1 MNLNIRPIF
10 SALLRNRTG
19 AALVSL
25 QIALALA
32 VLVNATYIAK
42 QRIDSINRP
51 TGVDEANLFA
61 IDAAGFT
68 HRYDYESSV
77 RDDLDYLRGL
87 DGVVAATVIG
97 AIPLSGSGNAAPIFR
112 TPERTPSSEVSAYFY
127 EMDEQ
132 GLETLG
138 AHIIAG
144 RSFTKGEIMPPM
156 TPENQ
161 QRAISGVVLTE
172 SLARQIIPDGQVVGK
187 TIYDPFGRPTT
198 VIGVA
203 SDMAGPWIFPGSPRG
218 IAWAPQQPLM
228 YGFHYL
234 VRTKPGQRD
243 ALMRI
248 TAEHLAQSSQDRA
261 IRSVHSVETYKKS
274 LFLAQRI
281 TAIFLAIVTTMVL
294 AVAVLGI
301 FGLATFNVSTRTKQI
316 GTRRAVGARKL
327 DIIQYFLVENG
338 LITSL
343 GILVGCA
350 LALGVGYWLSLHYQ
364 LPRPDLYYLVSGVL
378 ALWAIGQLAAWQPA
392 HRAARVPP
400 SVATRTA

>member
-1 MNLNIRPIF
+1 MNLNIRPIL

-19 AALVSL
+19 ALLVAL

-42 QRIDSINRP
+42 QRIDTIHRP
-51 TGVDEANLFA
+51 TGIDEANLFA

-68 HRYDYESSV
+68 PRYDYKSSV
-77 RDDLDYLRGL
+77 AEDLAYLRGL
-87 DGVVAATVIG
+87 DGVVAATATCCLPV
-97 AIPLSGSGNAAPIFR
+97 SGSGNSAPFFR
-112 TPERTPSSEVSAYFY
+112 TPDRKISSEVNSFLYD
-127 EMDEQ
+127 MDEQ

-144 RSFTKGEIMPPM
+144 RAFRKDEIMSPM
-156 TPENQ
+156 TPENMD
-161 QRAISGVVLTE
+161 RPIPGIVVTQLT
-172 SLARQIIPDGQVVGK
+172 ARQLFPDGNALGK
-187 TIYDPFGRPTT
+187 TVYDPFGRPTT
-198 VIGVA
+198 IIGVA
-203 SDMAGPWIFPGSPRG
+203 SDMMGPWIAREPRG
-218 IAWAPQQPLM
+218 VVWIPAQPLI

-234 VRTKPGQRD
+234 VRAKPGQRD

-248 TAEHLAQSSQDRA
+248 TAEHLAQSNVDRV
-261 IRSVHSVETYKKS
+261 IKSVHSIESHAKS
-274 LFLAQRI
+274 VFLMERI
-281 TAIFLAIVTTMVL
+281 TAIFLVIVTTLVL

-301 FGLATFNVSTRTKQI
+301 FGLAIFNVSTRTKQI

-338 LITSL
+338 LITTV
-343 GILVGCA
+343 GIMVGCG

-364 LPRPDLYYLVSGVL
+364 LPRLDLYYLVGGIL
-378 ALWAIGQLAAWQPA
+378 GLWALGQLAAWQPA
-392 HRAARVPP
+392 RRAATVPP